1 MGQRQ
6 KQISELT
13 TSLEQST
20 TQYGQLEERANQLQG
35 EINELLYEKQR
46 KAELLNKRE
55 KRFARYHEIERKPP
69 QPLAPLEV
77 EQRYLEAQN
86 ELSAVRAVIGTLRSK
101 FDYLDEP
108 LERVLR
114 LTDDE

>member
-1 MGQRQ
+1 MTVPLDDAAKDIFIVREAGVFWR
-6 KQISELT
+6 E
-13 TSLEQST
+13 
-20 TQYGQLEERANQLQG
+20 
-35 EINELLYEKQR
+35 
-46 KAELLNKRE
+46 LNKRE
-55 KRFARYHEIERKPP
+55 KMVARYHEIERKPP

-86 ELSAVRAVIGTLRSK
+86 ELSAVRGVIGTLRSK

-108 LERVLR
+108 LARVLR